1 MGVSVGQETEKQAMA
16 RKLYLMR
23 KMLKNERR
31 ANDLINEKLN
41 RMTHEVHG
49 NKLTAS
55 VVDKVM
61 SEDAQSRVMS
71 KSFQR
76 WFWYC

>member
-1 MGVSVGQETEKQAMA
+1 MGVTVGQETEKQQMA

-76 WFWYC
+76 